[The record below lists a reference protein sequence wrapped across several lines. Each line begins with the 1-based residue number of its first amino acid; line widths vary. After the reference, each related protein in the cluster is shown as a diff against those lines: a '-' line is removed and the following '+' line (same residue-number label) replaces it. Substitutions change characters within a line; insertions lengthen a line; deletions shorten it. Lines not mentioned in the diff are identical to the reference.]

1 MAYLSCGVYCARTA
15 TVEASPLHADAEA
28 RFAASIADGFGQLG
42 SGVAGSFCLWIR
54 TLHEDVSKGRV
65 RPHAAAHLASLFQRA
80 RYSGGGTNNV
90 TLLYVVLKHCFEDIC
105 TGECLCKVLT
115 WGTCP
120 TVVLAPSTDS
130 TPTMCY
136 STAVDMARWWKNV
149 KRFQRGKEVSEWVL
163 HVLYAFGSVP
173 WYVYNLVDHGP
184 SSSVI
189 TRFLVKPYE
198 MDGFAERSPLTRQ
211 RAQWRRW
218 HARHHRRQWV
228 ASGMHNFCE

>member
-1 MAYLSCGVYCARTA
+1 VYCARTA

-28 RFAASIADGFGQLG
+28 RFAASIADGFGQFGQLG

-54 TLHEDVSKGRV
+54 TLDDDVSKGRV
-65 RPHAAAHLASLFQRA
+65 RPLAAAHLASLFHHTRVL
-80 RYSGGGTNNV
+80 GGGTNNV
-90 TLLYVVLKHCFEDIC
+90 TLLYVVLRHCFEDIC

-120 TVVLAPSTDS
+120 TVVLAPNTDS
-130 TPTMCY
+130 TPSLCY
-136 STAVDMARWWKNV
+136 STAVDMARWWKV
-149 KRFQRGKEVSEWVL
+149 LKRFHRGKEVSERVL
-163 HVLYAFGSVP
+163 HVLFAFGSVP

-189 TRFLVKPYE
+189 TRFLMEPYE
-198 MDGFAERSPLTRQ
+198 ICGGIGERIPLTRQ

-228 ASGMHNFCE
+228 ASGMPNFCE